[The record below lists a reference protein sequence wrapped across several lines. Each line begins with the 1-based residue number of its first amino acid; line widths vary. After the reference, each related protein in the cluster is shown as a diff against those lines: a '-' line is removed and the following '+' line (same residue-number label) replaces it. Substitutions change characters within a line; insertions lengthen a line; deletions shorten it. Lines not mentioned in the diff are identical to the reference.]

1 MIQLFNVT
9 SSYRQ
14 TARITFELLSTVVM
28 EKACDEW
35 NFIINSDISF
45 KEKLL
50 RQGILAKRDESVN

>member
-14 TARITFELLSTVVM
+14 IARIIFELLSTVVI

-45 KEKLL
+45 KEELL